1 MGSKNKPGITKLDP
15 RASIKN
21 WQLFQAKDQRQKQR
35 QKPQQVT
42 KKLPNLSHKRRW
54 RLIWRL
60 ALVLGLFGSLL
71 LGLSYYLSSLSKLD
85 ELTVRGMEIT
95 PAQDIIDAS
104 QLDRDSY
111 VLAALMQRGDRAALI
126 KKQIPALQSVG
137 ITFQHWNRGVITVKE
152 RQTVGFMVQNDH
164 YRRIFANGQVDT
176 AQLSKPIGNFP
187 VYSQFKVG
195 SKLRQVVAHYAQ
207 MPTQIQHTISEIKS
221 DPSKAN
227 PYRLHLY
234 MNDGNEV
241 IADARTMV
249 KQMQYYGNIVSHTKK
264 KGIVD
269 LEVGAF
275 FTPFTK

>member
-1 MGSKNKPGITKLDP
+1 MGSKTKPGMTKLDP
-15 RASIKN
+15 RATIKD
-21 WQLFQAKDQRQKQR
+21 WQLFQKKDQRQKQR
-35 QKPQQVT
+35 QKTKQVT
-42 KKLPNLSHKRRW
+42 QKLPNLSHKRRW

-60 ALVLGLFGSLL
+60 AVVLGLFGSLL
-71 LGLSYYLSSLSKLD
+71 LGLSYYLSPLAKLD

-104 QLDRDSY
+104 QLDRNRY
-111 VLAALMQRGDRAALI
+111 VLAIMMQRGDQAARI
-126 KKQIPALQSVG
+126 KKQIPALEKVA
-137 ITFQHWNRGVITVKE
+137 ITFHHWNRGVITVKE
-152 RQTVGFMVQNDH
+152 RQTVGFMVQDNR

-176 AQLSKPIGNFP
+176 ASLAKPIGNFP
-187 VYSQFKVG
+187 VYRQFKVG
-195 SKLRQVVAHYAQ
+195 AKLRQVVAHYAQ
-207 MPTQIQHTISEIKS
+207 MPTQIQHTISEIQS
-221 DPSKAN
+221 DPSQAN